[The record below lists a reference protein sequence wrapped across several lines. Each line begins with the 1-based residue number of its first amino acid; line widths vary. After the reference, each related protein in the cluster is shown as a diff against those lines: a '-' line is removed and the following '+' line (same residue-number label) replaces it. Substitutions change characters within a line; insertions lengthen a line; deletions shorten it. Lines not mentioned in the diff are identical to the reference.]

1 MVRLKFLLFALL
13 VFGLGL
19 AHLPMLSA
27 PQRARAVE
35 GAALQAASGA
45 GEVARRVDARR
56 AEIQSLALKLA
67 GSADVAAAVHALR
80 PAPVVRSPRD
90 RNAARDAEDS
100 GALPPLTV
108 ERFATLR
115 AAAEGVLPK
124 EAQGAVVAVV
134 SGDAS
139 FHARAGAEPSSDAAL
154 LDVPALARAG
164 TSVVDAFGAPH
175 VFTAVPLLW
184 SGEATQVPALTL
196 VVGAPL
202 VADTTLQGALDASG
216 VAALGLVQGDKVVG
230 GVGAEKA
237 RLEGSLPKLG
247 AGAKDT
253 VLETGSLQAL
263 GPVQLP
269 VFTQGDA
276 MGGQAPLFVGARRAL
291 DGTPY
296 EVVAIAGTAATL
308 APLAAYQH
316 TALLALAGLLL
327 LSLVWMAL
335 MGGGRRASSDEAV
348 ATGNGDTL
356 GWSAA
361 MAAQTAP
368 AAAPVAV
375 APPVS
380 AVSAP
385 QADPF
390 GAPMS
395 AEPVSNPF
403 GAAMPSEPVSNP
415 FASAAGAQSTGPAAD
430 PFGSADA
437 FPFPS
442 APADPFSMP
451 PAQASGSQADPFSMP
466 PPSAAPMPS
475 PYSAPPPVAAAPLAD
490 PFAGVESFPFPSPPA
505 AYPPPAAEPF
515 TPPPAY
521 AHGAP
526 MPFEN
531 SAAPNEPIAQAAPRH
546 GGAFAFEDQPTAAY
560 SLQQAANPF
569 ALAAA
574 QSPDPDSNPETTRVA
589 AIPREL
595 LQASTRPTSEAI
607 PMPPPRNSGLQAIPL
622 PGAGNTAAAAALQ
635 EEQHFQDVFREF
647 VTTRERCGELAD
659 GLTYDKFVQKLRK
672 NKEQLV
678 TKYACKTVRFQVY
691 VKEGKAALKATPVK
705 D

>member
-13 VFGLGL
+13 VLGLGL
-19 AHLPMLSA
+19 AHLPTLSA

-35 GAALQAASGA
+35 GASLQAASGT

-56 AEIQSLALKLA
+56 AEIQSLALKIA
-67 GSADVAAAVHALR
+67 GAPDVAAAVNALR
-80 PAPVVRSPRD
+80 PAPAAPKSPRD
-90 RNAARDAEDS
+90 RNGGRDAEES
-100 GALPPLTV
+100 SGPLPLTAERFGALRT
-108 ERFATLR
+108 
-115 AAAEGVLPK
+115 AAQAALPK
-124 EAQGAVVAVV
+124 ELQGAVLAVV
-134 SGDAS
+134 AGDAS
-139 FHARAGAEPSSDAAL
+139 FHARADAAPSSDAAA
-154 LDVPALARAG
+154 LDVPALAKAG

-175 VFTAVPLLW
+175 VFAAVPLSW
-184 SGEATQVPALTL
+184 SDERTPAPAVTL

-202 VADTTLQGALDASG
+202 AADAALQGALDASG
-216 VAALGLVQGDKVVG
+216 VVALGLVQGDKVVG

-237 RLEGSLPKLG
+237 RLEGALPKVT

-253 VLETGSLQAL
+253 VLETGALQAL

-269 VFTQGDA
+269 VFTSGDA
-276 MGGQAPLFVGARRAL
+276 MGGQAPLFVGARQPL
-291 DGTPY
+291 QGTPY
-296 EVVAIAGTAATL
+296 EVLAIAGTAATL

-327 LSLVWMAL
+327 LSLLWTAL
-335 MGGGRRASSDEAV
+335 MGGGRSSTSDDSV
-348 ATGNGDTL
+348 AAGNGDTL

-361 MAAQTAP
+361 MAAQSTPAAAAPSP
-368 AAAPVAV
+368 AAAP
-375 APPVS
+375 
-380 AVSAP
+380 
-385 QADPF
+385 QADSF
-390 GAPMS
+390 GS
-395 AEPVSNPF
+395 SSEPLSNPF
-403 GAAMPSEPVSNP
+403 GAALSQEPVSKT
-415 FASAAGAQSTGPAAD
+415 FSAVAPPPAQPVAD

-437 FPFPS
+437 FPFP
-442 APADPFSMP
+442 PAG
-451 PAQASGSQADPFSMP
+451 AQADPFAMPPPAADPFAMP
-466 PPSAAPMPS
+466 PPSAAAPMPLSS
-475 PYSAPPPVAAAPLAD
+475 PYGSQAPD
-490 PFAGVESFPFPSPPA
+490 PFAGAESFPFPSPPA
-505 AYPPPAAEPF
+505 AHPPPAAEPF

-521 AHGAP
+521 AHNAP
-526 MPFEN
+526 MPFDH
-531 SAAPNEPIAQAAPRH
+531 APPSNEPIPQAAPRH
-546 GGAFAFEDQPTAAY
+546 GAFAFEDQPTAAY

-574 QSPDPDSNPETTRVA
+574 QSSEQDSDSNPETTRVA

-607 PMPPPRNSGLQAIPL
+607 PMPPPRSHASQAIPL
-622 PGAGNTAAAAALQ
+622 PGGNSAAAVALS

-647 VTTRERCGELAD
+647 VTTRERCGEAAD

>member
-1 MVRLKFLLFALL
+1 RSVACWMACPSSASSAFS
-13 VFGLGL
+13 
-19 AHLPMLSA
+19 SA
-27 PQRARAVE
+27 P
-35 GAALQAASGA
+35 
-45 GEVARRVDARR
+45 
-56 AEIQSLALKLA
+56 
-67 GSADVAAAVHALR
+67 
-80 PAPVVRSPRD
+80 
-90 RNAARDAEDS
+90 
-100 GALPPLTV
+100 
-108 ERFATLR
+108 
-115 AAAEGVLPK
+115 
-124 EAQGAVVAVV
+124 
-134 SGDAS
+134 
-139 FHARAGAEPSSDAAL
+139 
-154 LDVPALARAG
+154 
-164 TSVVDAFGAPH
+164 
-175 VFTAVPLLW
+175 
-184 SGEATQVPALTL
+184 
-196 VVGAPL
+196 
-202 VADTTLQGALDASG
+202 
-216 VAALGLVQGDKVVG
+216 
-230 GVGAEKA
+230 
-237 RLEGSLPKLG
+237 RLS

-269 VFTQGDA
+269 AFTHGDA

-291 DGTPY
+291 EGTPY
-296 EVVAIAGTAATL
+296 EVVALAGTAAAL

-327 LSLVWMAL
+327 LSLVWTAL
-335 MGGGRRASSDEAV
+335 MGGGRSASSDDAV

-361 MAAQTAP
+361 MAAQS
-368 AAAPVAV
+368 AAPVAV
-375 APPVS
+375 APAA
-380 AVSAP
+380 AVPAP
-385 QADPF
+385 LPDPF
-390 GAPMS
+390 GSAAS

-403 GAAMPSEPVSNP
+403 ASAMSSEPVSNP
-415 FASAAGAQSTGPAAD
+415 FASAAPPPVSPAAD

-442 APADPFSMP
+442 SADPFGAP
-451 PAQASGSQADPFSMP
+451 PAQASGGLGDPFAMP
-466 PPSAAPMPS
+466 PPAAAPIPLS
-475 PYSAPPPVAAAPLAD
+475 NPYGAPPPVATSAPLAD

-521 AHGAP
+521 AHGTP
-526 MPFEN
+526 MPFEH
-531 SAAPNEPIAQAAPRH
+531 AAPSNEPIAQAAPRH

-574 QSPDPDSNPETTRVA
+574 QSPDDANPETTRVA

-607 PMPPPRNSGLQAIPL
+607 PMPPPRNSGPQAIPL
-622 PGAGNTAAAAALQ
+622 PGASNTAAAAALS

-647 VTTRERCGELAD
+647 VTTRERCGEVAD

>member
-13 VFGLGL
+13 VLGLGL
-19 AHLPMLSA
+19 AHLPTLSA

-35 GAALQAASGA
+35 GAALQAATGT

-67 GSADVAAAVHALR
+67 SAPDVAAAVHALR
-80 PAPVVRSPRD
+80 PAPAAPKSPRD
-90 RNAARDAEDS
+90 RSGRDAEES
-100 GALPPLTV
+100 SAPLPLTAERFGVLRTAVQAALPKDL
-108 ERFATLR
+108 
-115 AAAEGVLPK
+115 
-124 EAQGAVVAVV
+124 QGTVVAVV
-134 SGDAS
+134 AGDAS
-139 FHARAGAEPSSDAAL
+139 FHARADAEPSSDAAV
-154 LDVPALARAG
+154 LDVPALAKAG

-175 VFTAVPLLW
+175 VFAAVPLAW
-184 SGEATQVPALTL
+184 NDERIPAPAVTL

-202 VADTTLQGALDASG
+202 VADAALQGALDASG

-237 RLEGSLPKLG
+237 KLEGALPKVA

-269 VFTQGDA
+269 VFTSGDA
-276 MGGQAPLFVGARRAL
+276 MGGQAPLFVGARQPL
-291 DGTPY
+291 QGTPY
-296 EVVAIAGTAATL
+296 EVLVIAGTAATL

-316 TALLALAGLLL
+316 SALLGLAGLLL
-327 LSLVWMAL
+327 LSLLWTAL
-335 MGGGRRASSDEAV
+335 MGGGRRSTSDEE
-348 ATGNGDTL
+348 ATAGNGGDTL

-361 MAAQTAP
+361 LAAQPTP
-368 AAAPVAV
+368 AAV
-375 APPVS
+375 APPP
-380 AVSAP
+380 AAAAP
-385 QADPF
+385 L
-390 GAPMS
+390 
-395 AEPVSNPF
+395 
-403 GAAMPSEPVSNP
+403 
-415 FASAAGAQSTGPAAD
+415 AD
-430 PFGSADA
+430 PFGSASSSEPRSNPFGSALSPEPVSNAFSAVAPPPVRPASDPFGGADA
-437 FPFPS
+437 FPFPPAGSSPSGPLTDPFAMPPPS
-442 APADPFSMP
+442 ASADPF
-451 PAQASGSQADPFSMP
+451 AMP
-466 PPSAAPMPS
+466 PPSAAPIPLS
-475 PYSAPPPVAAAPLAD
+475 NPYSAPAPD
-490 PFAGVESFPFPSPPA
+490 PFAGVESFPFPSPPS

-521 AHGAP
+521 AHNAP
-526 MPFEN
+526 MPFDH
-531 SAAPNEPIAQAAPRH
+531 APPSNEPIAQAAPRH
-546 GGAFAFEDQPTAAY
+546 GAFAFEDQPTAAY

-574 QSPDPDSNPETTRVA
+574 QSSEQDADSNPETTRVA

-607 PMPPPRNSGLQAIPL
+607 PMPPPRSHASQAIPL
-622 PGAGNTAAAAALQ
+622 PGGNSAAAVALS

-647 VTTRERCGELAD
+647 VTTRERCGEAAD